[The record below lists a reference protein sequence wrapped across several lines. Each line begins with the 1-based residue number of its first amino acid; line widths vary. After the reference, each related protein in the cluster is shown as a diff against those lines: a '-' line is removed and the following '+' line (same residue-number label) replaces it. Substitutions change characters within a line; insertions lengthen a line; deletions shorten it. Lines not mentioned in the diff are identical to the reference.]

1 MKIAIIGGGISGV
14 SAAFWLSKR
23 LSEFNK
29 DFKITLFEKNSKP
42 GGSIDTVKDGD
53 FTVEAGPNGFLDSKP
68 YTLKLVEEAG
78 LKDKLYKSNDLA
90 RKRYIM
96 RYGRL
101 IRLPEKPQQFF
112 KTDLLT
118 FKGKLRVMAEYFIPQ
133 KILEDETIADFAR
146 RRLGEEAC
154 DYLISPMV
162 SGIFAGDPEKMS
174 LRACFPV
181 IYDLEVNYGGLF
193 KGMLKKKGK
202 KSGPAGPDGVLTSYS
217 GGLINL
223 INDLIGRCENVEI
236 RLNTPV
242 ERITKG
248 REKFEIFSKDG
259 QENFDYIILTCP
271 SYEASKI
278 TNSLNET
285 LSEEFSKI
293 SYAPAFVVGLGFEE
307 KDIEDELDGFGYLI
321 PAKENRKILGAL
333 FTSSIFPE
341 RVKNGKKLVRVI
353 MGGDRNRWVND
364 KSDEELIDI
373 AFNEVKDTL
382 KIKNKP
388 VCKIFFRWEKAI
400 PQYYIGHLKTVKNI
414 EDIADN
420 IGNLYVGGNI
430 LYGVGINDCTKR
442 SYDIVEKF
450 IQNLK

>member
-23 LSEFNK
+23 LSECNK
-29 DFKITLFEKNSKP
+29 DFQIILFEKNSKL
-42 GGSIDTVKDGD
+42 GGSIDTVVHGD

-68 YTLKLVEEAG
+68 YTLKLVEDAG
-78 LKDKLYKSNDLA
+78 VKNKLYKSNDLA
-90 RKRYIM
+90 RKRFIM

-118 FKGKLRVMAEYFIPQ
+118 LKGKLRVVAEYFIPQ
-133 KILEDETIADFAR
+133 KILEDETVADFAR

-193 KGMLKKKGK
+193 KGMLKKRGK
-202 KSGPAGPDGVLTSYS
+202 KSGPAGPGGVLTSYS

-223 INDLIGRCENVEI
+223 INDIIDKCLNVEI
-236 RLNTPV
+236 RLNSPV
-242 ERITKG
+242 DKITKIK
-248 REKFEIFSKDG
+248 EKFEIFSKDY
-259 QENFDYIILTCP
+259 QEKFDYIIMTCP
-271 SYEASKI
+271 SYEASKM
-278 TNSLNET
+278 TKSLNET
-285 LSEEFSKI
+285 LSKEFSNI
-293 SYAPAFVVGLGFEE
+293 PYAPAFVIGFGFEE
-307 KDIEDELDGFGYLI
+307 KDVEDELDGFGYLI

-341 RVKNGKKLVRVI
+341 RVKSGKKLVRVI
-353 MGGDRNRWVND
+353 MGGDRNRWILD
-364 KSDEELIDI
+364 KSDEELLDI

-388 VCKIFFRWEKAI
+388 VSKIFFRWEKAI

-414 EDIADN
+414 ESLADN
-420 IGNLYVGGNI
+420 IGNFYVGGNI

-442 SYDIVEKF
+442 SYEIVEKF
-450 IQNLK
+450 IHNIK

>member
-14 SAAFWLSKR
+14 SAAFWLSKS
-23 LSEFNK
+23 LSECNK
-29 DFKITLFEKNSKP
+29 DFKIILYEKNSKL
-42 GGSIDTVKDGD
+42 GGSIDTVTNGD

-68 YTLKLVEEAG
+68 YTLKLVEDAG
-78 LKDKLYKSNDLA
+78 VKNKLYKSNDLA
-90 RKRYIM
+90 RKRFIM

-101 IRLPEKPQQFF
+101 IRLPEKPPQFF

-118 FKGKLRVMAEYFIPQ
+118 LKGKLRVVAEYFIPQ
-133 KILEDETIADFAR
+133 RILEDETVADFAR

-193 KGMLKKKGK
+193 KGMLKKRGK
-202 KSGPAGPDGVLTSYS
+202 KSGPAGPGGVLTSYS

-223 INDLIGRCENVEI
+223 INDVIDKCINVEV
-236 RLNTPV
+236 RLNSPV
-242 ERITKG
+242 DNIIKNN
-248 REKFEIFSKDG
+248 EKFEIVSEDEK
-259 QENFDYIILTCP
+259 ENFDYIIMTCP
-271 SYEASKI
+271 SYEASKM
-278 TNSLNET
+278 TKSLNEN
-285 LSEEFSKI
+285 LSKEFSNI
-293 SYAPAFVVGLGFEE
+293 PYAPAFVVGLGFEE
-307 KDIEDELDGFGYLI
+307 KDVEDKLDGFGYLI

-353 MGGDRNRWVND
+353 MGGDRNRWILD
-364 KSDEELIDI
+364 KSDEELLDI
-373 AFNEVKDTL
+373 AFNEIKDTL

-388 VCKIFFRWEKAI
+388 ESRIFFRWEKAI
-400 PQYYIGHLKTVKNI
+400 PQYYIGHLKAVKNI
-414 EDIADN
+414 EDIADS
-420 IGNLYVGGNI
+420 IGNFYVGGNI

-450 IQNLK
+450 MQNIK